1 MAKFL
6 DLATE
11 LMLAIAS
18 FVPRSSDRLS
28 LALVNH
34 EMYKKVIPI
43 LYKRIMLGQS
53 RDQSDRDDLSWIRGD
68 SCWDTI
74 RLLSLSSAL
83 KTDTPSPKSVVESLD
98 LELNSNTLPKS
109 FECSD
114 ITLYLP
120 RLKSFCL
127 ASKRFV
133 GDKSERGV
141 PDLSP
146 SKIGRRLHGVRS
158 TLQSL
163 IIDIDQSPDRRDGS
177 RIGSLRHFIALKHLG
192 IQSHILIGE
201 CGDGVPVRRDGG
213 RPLGFDW
220 MMLIKI
226 LPEGLQKLQ
235 ISCWVDGQENRVT
248 IWSYFVVFLLEKL
261 LKAGL
266 DTLPALQH
274 VTVYYPARDH
284 AHAKYET
291 ISEETLR
298 TGNDKSA
305 CLGYVRAGLWQ
316 ELAEAFRRM
325 ALEKHRSVSI
335 LYEQGSQIGS
345 RAWGETATE
354 SAYAWS

>member
-11 LMLAIAS
+11 LMLAITS

-34 EMYKKVIPI
+34 EMYEKVIPI

-53 RDQSDRDDLSWIRGD
+53 RDPSDLRWIRGD
-68 SCWDTI
+68 SCWDTL
-74 RLLSLSSAL
+74 RLFCLSSAL
-83 KTDTPSPKSVVESLD
+83 KTDTPFPKSVVESLD
-98 LELNSNTLPKS
+98 LELISNTLPKS

-127 ASKRFV
+127 ISKRF
-133 GDKSERGV
+133 GADDFERGV

-146 SKIGRRLHGVRS
+146 HKIGQRLHGVRS

-163 IIDIDQSPDRRDGS
+163 IIDIDQSPDHRDGS
-177 RIGSLRHFIALKHLG
+177 GIGSLRHFIALKHLS

-201 CGDGVPVRRDGG
+201 YGDGVPARRAG
-213 RPLGFDW
+213 RHALGFDW
-220 MMLIKI
+220 MMLVKI
-226 LPEGLQKLQ
+226 LPVGLQKLQ
-235 ISCWVDGQENRVT
+235 ISCWVDGEENRVT

-274 VTVYYPARDH
+274 ITVYYPARDH
-284 AHAKYET
+284 AHAKYEM
-291 ISEETLR
+291 ISEETLLM
-298 TGNDKSA
+298 GNDTSV
-305 CLGYVRAGLWQ
+305 CLGYVRAGQWQ

-325 ALEKHRSVSI
+325 AREKHRSVSI

-354 SAYAWS
+354 SAYAGS